1 MLVLADPLK
10 FLAGLEVA
18 TFVDYSLSIKVGSR
32 VFSLLPIAI
41 SVQLQYLIIWPIL
54 STASFHE

>member
-18 TFVDYSLSIKVGSR
+18 TFVDYSLSIKVSST
-32 VFSLLPIAI
+32 VFSLLPITI
-41 SVQLQYLIIWPIL
+41 PVQLQYLMI
-54 STASFHE
+54 